1 MPRLAVLSLVAA
13 LALAVGPALAQ
24 APSAPPAPPAAT
36 APPPAAAVPA
46 QPGVSGPT
54 ELVLQSRAVISLAG
68 ESTWDDGFDNL
79 NTAFTQLRDEAK
91 KRGLAI
97 SGRPQALFLSTDDNG
112 FRFEAMLTVP
122 AATALQTAP
131 GNQPQIKLTPDGRAL
146 LFTHVGAY
154 DEIDTTYEAITAYLD
169 EKGLVARNMF
179 IEEYLNDPQNSE
191 DVSLQM
197 NIYVLIN

>member
-1 MPRLAVLSLVAA
+1 MPRLVLPSVAALCLAAA
-13 LALAVGPALAQ
+13 LALPGAGGFAQTPAT
-24 APSAPPAPPAAT
+24 PPA
-36 APPPAAAVPA
+36 APPPATSVPA
-46 QPGVSGPT
+46 QPGISGPT
-54 ELVLQSRAVISLAG
+54 EMVLRSRAVISVAG
-68 ESTWDDGFDNL
+68 ESTWDDGFENL
-79 NTAFTQLRDEAK
+79 NAAFARLRDEAR

-122 AATALQTAP
+122 PTTPMQTAP
-131 GNQPQIKLTPDGRAL
+131 GNQPQVKLTPDGRAL

-169 EKGLVARNMF
+169 EKGLVARNLF